1 MSNTQKAPPELKKEL
16 FLAVL
21 ESYKEEYSRL
31 LDKWRDFERKAQ
43 VNITLAAAL
52 LAATFAFI
60 RSDIISKSFI
70 LNIILVFIILFLF
83 LSIYKSI
90 SVLKIQIVKAPLSAG
105 QIQEMAESIIDIEYN
120 DDDIKTLHPDF
131 IHDQFSGLSDAATT
145 LKNAIEKKESCLHD
159 SHILLLWSMFSIAL
173 YSICFIFIT
182 ILSWG

>member
-1 MSNTQKAPPELKKEL
+1 MSNTQKTPPELKKEL

-70 LNIILVFIILFLF
+70 LNIILIFIILFLF
-83 LSIYKSI
+83 LSIFKSI
-90 SVLKIQIVKAPLSAG
+90 SVLKIQIVKAPISAE
-105 QIQEMAESIIDIEYN
+105 QIQKMAESIIDIEYN
-120 DDDIKTLHPDF
+120 DDDIKTLQPGF
-131 IHDQFSGLSDAATT
+131 IHDQFSGLNDANASIR
-145 LKNAIEKKESCLHD
+145 KAIEKKEVCLYD

-173 YSICFIFIT
+173 YSIIFIFLT
-182 ILSWG
+182 ILS